1 MSEGV
6 RCMRSANIISLYFIA
21 SQCVMDR
28 YCSYSATGY
37 PRNMCFVHK
46 NGPFRGYNPGNCNAV
61 HIFPAYCGWG
71 REKETGADE
80 KGDNCAEE
88 AFL

>member
-28 YCSYSATGY
+28 YCSYSATGSLG
-37 PRNMCFVHK
+37 NICSSTKMGHFVDAIQETAM
-46 NGPFRGYNPGNCNAV
+46 PSMFSL
-61 HIFPAYCGWG
+61 HIVDGAG
-71 REKETGADE
+71 REWMAPE
-80 KGDNCAEE
+80 CM
-88 AFL
+88 